1 MFRRIHFLRKGNGRN
16 RKGNWKCLNATLT
29 NLSISSQLITLCLIW
44 ESSSPPSPSPPQ
56 RSFVRELRVN
66 LKSNSNILKR
76 LYPSED
82 KSRSRHS
89 RYLSDELI
97 IKLVIPE
104 SLEQSIQTD
113 CLPQLEPDIRAGNEH
128 SLREVWSFIITLV
141 GALKSI
147 WLWFQREV
155 ELSWVGRE
163 GLLHETSNFEKVRLQ
178 LYLAAWASDQL
189 WRAPRS

>member
-44 ESSSPPSPSPPQ
+44 ESSSPPSPKQ

-104 SLEQSIQTD
+104 SLQQSIQTD
-113 CLPQLEPDIRAGNEH
+113 CLPQLEPGIRAGNER

-141 GALKSI
+141 GAFKSI
-147 WLWFQREV
+147 WLWFQREGP
-155 ELSWVGRE
+155 SWVGRE

-189 WRAPRS
+189 CRAPRS